1 MATGIPLPGMPG
13 QSFLQGINSGS
24 GMFSRMIQPTLEREK
39 QRQLDEH
46 FKQEMELR
54 KQAAARAGSMDP
66 LRRMILEQQLQGLK
80 NKNDPMYEVNQMKA
94 LMGMLSGGQGGG
106 QMPQESAPTQE
117 MGQGMGMFSPE
128 GLADQGMPSVDN
140 GSQMPPN
147 TPNPA
152 QGGGMDMA
160 ALKNNPLV
168 RGLFKHK
175 FGIDLGAETP
185 DEKEQHAV
193 NRATSVAEAKSNIKK
208 LDEIEKT
215 AQALLPYV
223 GKVNTIGEILERK
236 PELAGRT
243 TQLADFLGMTKDEDV
258 GKFLSAAQALQAHMA
273 KEMSSRGG
281 YGVSKLVEQ
290 AKPNLGKST
299 AYNKGVIQELRQGMK
314 ESFEQMKSEYERL
327 SGGRKFPYNFE
338 QYFQAQTG
346 GGTGSSQGGMVS
358 MISPNG
364 KKVMIPKEHV
374 DAALASGGRLG

>member
-13 QSFLQGINSGS
+13 QSFLSGLNSGS
-24 GMFSRMIQPTLEREK
+24 SMFTRMIQPVLERERQK
-39 QRQLDEH
+39 QLDEH

-66 LRRMILEQQLQGLK
+66 LRRMILEQQLQSLK
-80 NKNDPMYEVNQMKA
+80 NKNDPMYEVNQMKN
-94 LMGMLSGGQGGG
+94 LMGALTGGQGGG
-106 QMPQESAPTQE
+106 QMPQEQMPTQE
-117 MGQGMGMFSPE
+117 MGEGMGMFSPE
-128 GLADQGMPSVDN
+128 GLGEAQQQAPEPAAEQG
-140 GSQMPPN
+140 
-147 TPNPA
+147 T
-152 QGGGMDMA
+152 GMDFN
-160 ALKNNPLV
+160 ALRNNPLV

-175 FGIDLGAETP
+175 YGIDLGAETP
-185 DEKEQHAV
+185 TEKEQHAV
-193 NRATSVAEAKSNIKK
+193 SRATSVAEAKSNIKK

-215 AQALLPYV
+215 AQALLPYL
-223 GKVNTIGEILERK
+223 GKVNTIGDILERK

-314 ESFEQMKSEYERL
+314 ESFDQMKQEYERL
-327 SGGRKFPYNFE
+327 SGGKKFPYNFE

-346 GGTGSSQGGMVS
+346 GSGATPAGDVKVL
-358 MISPNG
+358 NG
-364 KKVMIPKEHV
+364 KRYKKINGEWHQ
-374 DAALASGGRLG
+374 L

>member
-1 MATGIPLPGMPG
+1 MALGIPLPSADFGGGLAKTSQNLFNQM
-13 QSFLQGINSGS
+13 LQKGI
-24 GMFSRMIQPTLEREK
+24 K
-39 QRQLDEH
+39 DED
-46 FKQEMELR
+46 R
-54 KQAAARAGSMDP
+54 KQSERHFEEQLKLSKAAAARAGAMDP

-106 QMPQESAPTQE
+106 QMPQEAAPTQE
-117 MGQGMGMFSPE
+117 MGQGMGMFSPQ
-128 GLADQGMPSVDN
+128 GLADQSMPSVDN
-140 GSQMPPN
+140 GDQTAPTAPN
-147 TPNPA
+147 TA
-152 QGGGMDMA
+152 QGGTMDFT
-160 ALKNNPLV
+160 ALRNNPMI

-175 FGIDLGAETP
+175 YGIDLGAETP
-185 DEKEQHAV
+185 DEKELHAV
-193 NRATSVAEAKSNIKK
+193 SRATSVAEAKSNIKK

-314 ESFEQMKSEYERL
+314 ESFEQMKTEYERL

-358 MISPNG
+358 MISPKG